1 MQITFR
7 KLFKSTS
14 AKIFM
19 TTRKGRKITGGK
31 YHSARKK
38 ILSEKAGQPRVVMLG
53 KEKKKMLRLRGGRLR
68 PVLLRADKVNIIDP
82 KTHKA
87 KVAMIKNVVK
97 VPSNIF
103 LARKN
108 VIVKGAIIDTDAG
121 KARVTNRPGQEGCV
135 NAVLVE

>member
-1 MQITFR
+1 
-7 KLFKSTS
+7 
-14 AKIFM
+14 M
-19 TTRKGRKITGGK
+19 TTRKGKKITGGR
-31 YHSARKK
+31 YHAARKK
-38 ILSEKAGQPRVVMLG
+38 ILAERAGQPRVVILG
-53 KEKKKMLRLRGGRLR
+53 KEKKKMLRMRSGRLR
-68 PVLLRADKVNIIDP
+68 AVLLKADKVNIIDM

-108 VIVKGAIIDTDAG
+108 VIVKGAIIDTEAG

-135 NAVLVE
+135 NAVLIEEEKK